1 MLDLAISALSS
12 LLTVVALAGEPQQP
26 PIPPPSAFEGRWLGT
41 AGFASDRTAY
51 GLELRRN
58 ASGELEA
65 LLCSPVVHFYAMP
78 AGNAVVDGDRCKIEE
93 LGLELVLAN
102 DALEGSFSVLKV
114 PVSMQRVDE
123 LPNETPIPPVASG
136 PGPRARVKLGAPI
149 WGGVAARDGIAY
161 AGTAGGVMNAV
172 NVRDGSFA
180 WTFNAGAPLFGEPL
194 ATSDALYFTCDDG
207 RLYKLD
213 RASGREVWRYEL
225 DDGRTPRVLP
235 HPAVYEYDHS
245 APRPVLVDGMLFV
258 GAGDGGVH
266 AVRESDGTR
275 VWRVATGDRVRT
287 DALVHGERV
296 YFGSLDG
303 HLYALDRTN
312 GTLAW
317 KKNLFGALTS
327 SPALVGDDVVI
338 GNRGAMLY
346 ALKPDDGA
354 VRWRAIYWGSWVE
367 STAVAHADRM
377 YVGSSDLRRVACYDP
392 KDGVLVWRTDVYG
405 CPWARPLVT
414 ADVVY
419 ACVVG
424 SEPYPI
430 RHEGSVCALDRASGA
445 LKWRWPAPIAPGSFQ
460 NGFTGAPALDG
471 SSLVAGALD
480 GTLYVFALE

>member
-1 MLDLAISALSS
+1 MLDLAISFLSS
-12 LLTVVALAGEPQQP
+12 GFTANVPTTAQRTSSTPAT
-26 PIPPPSAFEGRWLGT
+26 SAFEGRWLGT
-41 AGFASDRTAY
+41 AGFPGDRTAY
-51 GLELRRN
+51 GIELRRN

-65 LLCSPVVHFYAMP
+65 LLCSPVVNFYAMP
-78 AGNAVVDGDRCKIEE
+78 AGNAVVDGARCTIEE
-93 LGLELVLAN
+93 LGLELVLSN
-102 DALEGSFSVLKV
+102 DLLEGSFSVLKV
-114 PVSMQRVDE
+114 PVAMQRVAE
-123 LPNETPIPPVASG
+123 LPREAPIPTIARG
-136 PGPRARVKLGAPI
+136 PGPRVRVKLGAPI

-172 NVRDGSFA
+172 NVRDGSYA
-180 WTFNAGAPLFGEPL
+180 WTFNTGAPLFGEPL
-194 ATSDALYFTCDDG
+194 ATHDALYFTCDDG
-207 RLYKLD
+207 RLYKLE
-213 RASGREVWRYEL
+213 RASGREVWRYDL

-235 HPAVYEYDHS
+235 HPAVYEYDHAS
-245 APRPVLVDGMLFV
+245 PRPVLVDGTIFV

-287 DALVHGERV
+287 DALVHEERV
-296 YFGSLDG
+296 YFGSFDG
-303 HLYALDRTN
+303 HLHALDRAS
-312 GTLAW
+312 GAVAW

-327 SPALVGDDVVI
+327 SPALVGDDLVI

-346 ALKPDDGA
+346 ALKPNDGA

-367 STAVAHADRM
+367 STAVAHEGRM

-392 KDGVLVWRTDVYG
+392 KDGALVWRTDVYG

-414 ADVVY
+414 DDVVY

-460 NGFTGAPALDG
+460 NGFAGAPALDG

-480 GTLYVFALE
+480 GTIYVFALE